1 MKINNMTAKTSLE
14 IEDSDIL
21 VIQDGEDTKQVSVGE
36 FKEFLINSSEI
47 SSKKLIN
54 QTLDNVI
61 ASLTASKYDIS
72 VLKTYTIGAWIGST
86 SGNVQIILKD
96 NDTNKWLTEAE
107 LNDFVAKE
115 EFNVY
120 LMIKDLLVSATSF
133 EVKDFVTEHPTGT
146 NPVLEADNA
155 GFIKAHFDNLTQNEI
170 ANITC
175 DDVIIHQKDTEDFRY
190 MFNHDKDSFTNSVPY
205 YVELV

>member
-36 FKEFLINSSEI
+36 FKEFLINSSETNT
-47 SSKKLIN
+47 KKLIN

-61 ASLTASKYDIS
+61 ASLTASKYDVSI
-72 VLKTYTIGAWIGST
+72 LKTYTIGAWIGST

-190 MFNHDKDSFTNSVPY
+190 TFNHDKDSFTNSVS
-205 YVELV
+205 YVESV

>member
-21 VIQDGEDTKQVSVGE
+21 VIQDGEDTKQVSVRE
-36 FKEFLINSSEI
+36 FKEFLMNSSETNT
-47 SSKKLIN
+47 KKLIN
-54 QTLDNVI
+54 QTLDNII
-61 ASLTASKYDIS
+61 ASLTASKYDVS

-96 NDTNKWLTEAE
+96 NDTNKWLTETE
-107 LNDFVAKE
+107 LNDFVTKE

-120 LMIKDLLVSATSF
+120 RMIKDLLVSSTSF
-133 EVKDFVTEHPTGT
+133 GVKDFITEQPTGT

-190 MFNHDKDSFTNSVPY
+190 MFNHDKDSFTNSVLY
-205 YVELV
+205 IESV

>member
-36 FKEFLINSSEI
+36 FKKFLMNSSET
-47 SSKKLIN
+47 STKKLIN

-61 ASLTASKYDIS
+61 ASLTASKYDVS

-107 LNDFVAKE
+107 LNDFIAKE

-205 YVELV
+205 VESV

>member
-1 MKINNMTAKTSLE
+1 MQINNMTAKTSLE

-21 VIQDGEDTKQVSVGE
+21 VIQDGEDTKQVSVEE
-36 FKEFLINSSEI
+36 FKEFLMNSSET
-47 SSKKLIN
+47 STKKLIN

-61 ASLTASKYDIS
+61 ASLTASKYDVS

-107 LNDFVAKE
+107 LNNFVAKE

-120 LMIKDLLVSATSF
+120 LMINDLLVSATSF
-133 EVKDFVTEHPTGT
+133 GVKDFVTEHQTGT

-205 YVELV
+205 VESV

>member
-36 FKEFLINSSEI
+36 FKEFLINSSETNT
-47 SSKKLIN
+47 KKLIN

-61 ASLTASKYDIS
+61 ASLTASKYDVS

-133 EVKDFVTEHPTGT
+133 VVKDFVTEHPIGT

-190 MFNHDKDSFTNSVPY
+190 MFNHDKDSFTNSVS
-205 YVELV
+205 YVESV

>member
-205 YVELV
+205 VESV

>member
-36 FKEFLINSSEI
+36 FKKFLIDSSETN
-47 SSKKLIN
+47 SKKLIN

-61 ASLTASKYDIS
+61 ASLTASKYDVS

-86 SGNVQIILKD
+86 SGNVQIILKN

-120 LMIKDLLVSATSF
+120 LIIKDLLVSAISF

-205 YVELV
+205 IESV

>member
-120 LMIKDLLVSATSF
+120 LMIKDLLVSAISF

-175 DDVIIHQKDTEDFRY
+175 NDVIIHQKDTEDFRY
-190 MFNHDKDSFTNSVPY
+190 IFNHDKDSFTNLVPY
-205 YVELV
+205 VESV

>member
-133 EVKDFVTEHPTGT
+133 GVKDFVTEHPTGT
-146 NPVLEADNA
+146 NSVLEADNA

-205 YVELV
+205 VESV

>member
-36 FKEFLINSSEI
+36 FKEFLIDSSET
-47 SSKKLIN
+47 STKKLIN

-61 ASLTASKYDIS
+61 ASLTASKYDVS

-107 LNDFVAKE
+107 LNDFVAKK

-133 EVKDFVTEHPTGT
+133 GVKDFVTEHPTGT
-146 NPVLEADNA
+146 NSVLEADNA
-155 GFIKAHFDNLTQNEI
+155 GFIKVHFDNLTQNEI

-205 YVELV
+205 VESV

>member
-36 FKEFLINSSEI
+36 FKKFLIDSSETN
-47 SSKKLIN
+47 SKKLIN
-54 QTLDNVI
+54 QTLDNII
-61 ASLTASKYDIS
+61 ASLTASKYDVS

-205 YVELV
+205 VESV

>member
-36 FKEFLINSSEI
+36 FKEFLIDSSET
-47 SSKKLIN
+47 STKKLIN

-61 ASLTASKYDIS
+61 ASLTASKYDVSI
-72 VLKTYTIGAWIGST
+72 LKTYTIGAWIGST

-205 YVELV
+205 VESV

>member
-36 FKEFLINSSEI
+36 FKEFLMNSSEI

-96 NDTNKWLTEAE
+96 NDTNKWLTETE
-107 LNDFVAKE
+107 LNDFVTKE

-120 LMIKDLLVSATSF
+120 LMINDLLVSATSF

-205 YVELV
+205 VESV

>member
-36 FKEFLINSSEI
+36 FKEFLINSSETNT
-47 SSKKLIN
+47 KKLIN

-61 ASLTASKYDIS
+61 ASLTASKYDVS

-107 LNDFVAKE
+107 LNNFVAKE

-146 NPVLEADNA
+146 NPVLEAGNA

-190 MFNHDKDSFTNSVPY
+190 MFNHDKDSFTNSVLY
-205 YVELV
+205 IESV

>member
-36 FKEFLINSSEI
+36 FKEFLMNSSET
-47 SSKKLIN
+47 STKKLIN

-61 ASLTASKYDIS
+61 ASLTASKYDVS

-96 NDTNKWLTEAE
+96 NDTNKWLTETE

-120 LMIKDLLVSATSF
+120 LMIKDLLVSVTSF
-133 EVKDFVTEHPTGT
+133 VVKDFVTEHPTGT
-146 NPVLEADNA
+146 NPVLETDNA

-190 MFNHDKDSFTNSVPY
+190 MFNHDKDSFTNSVS
-205 YVELV
+205 YVESV

>member
-21 VIQDGEDTKQVSVGE
+21 GVQDGEDTKQVSVGE
-36 FKEFLINSSEI
+36 FKEFLINSSET
-47 SSKKLIN
+47 STKKLIN

-61 ASLTASKYDIS
+61 ASLTASKYDVS

-115 EFNVY
+115 DFNVY

-133 EVKDFVTEHPTGT
+133 EVKDFVTEHPIGT
-146 NPVLEADNA
+146 NPVLESDNA

-205 YVELV
+205 VESV

>member
-21 VIQDGEDTKQVSVGE
+21 VIQDGEDTKQVSVRE
-36 FKEFLINSSEI
+36 FKEFLMNSSEI
-47 SSKKLIN
+47 NSKKLIN

-61 ASLTASKYDIS
+61 ASLTASKYDVS

-107 LNDFVAKE
+107 LNDFVSKE

-133 EVKDFVTEHPTGT
+133 VVKDFVTEHPIGT

-205 YVELV
+205 VESV

>member
-36 FKEFLINSSEI
+36 FKKFLIDSSETN
-47 SSKKLIN
+47 SKKLIN

-61 ASLTASKYDIS
+61 ASLTASKYDVS

-86 SGNVQIILKD
+86 SGNIQIILKD

-205 YVELV
+205 VESV

>member
-61 ASLTASKYDIS
+61 ASLAASKYDVS

-86 SGNVQIILKD
+86 SGNVQIILKN

-107 LNDFVAKE
+107 LNDFIAKE

-133 EVKDFVTEHPTGT
+133 GVKDFVTEHPTGT
-146 NPVLEADNA
+146 NSVLEADNA

-170 ANITC
+170 SNITC

-190 MFNHDKDSFTNSVPY
+190 VFNHDKDSFTNSVPY
-205 YVELV
+205 VESV

>member
-107 LNDFVAKE
+107 LNDFIAKE

-205 YVELV
+205 VESV

>member
-120 LMIKDLLVSATSF
+120 LMIKDLLVSVTSF

-205 YVELV
+205 VESV

>member
-36 FKEFLINSSEI
+36 FKEFLMNSSET
-47 SSKKLIN
+47 STKKLIN

-61 ASLTASKYDIS
+61 ASLTASKYDVS

-146 NPVLEADNA
+146 NPVLESDNA

-205 YVELV
+205 VESV

>member
-36 FKEFLINSSEI
+36 FKEFLMNSSEI

-54 QTLDNVI
+54 QTLDNII
-61 ASLTASKYDIS
+61 ASLAASKYDVS

-133 EVKDFVTEHPTGT
+133 KVKDFVTEHPTGT

-205 YVELV
+205 VESV

>member
-21 VIQDGEDTKQVSVGE
+21 VIQDGEDTKQVSIGE
-36 FKEFLINSSEI
+36 FKEFLINSSETN
-47 SSKKLIN
+47 SKKLIN

-61 ASLTASKYDIS
+61 ASLTASKYDVS

-96 NDTNKWLTEAE
+96 NDTGKWLTESE
-107 LNDFVAKE
+107 LNDFTAKD
-115 EFNVY
+115 EFNAY
-120 LMIKDLLVSATSF
+120 LMINDLLVSAVSF

-170 ANITC
+170 ANIAY

-190 MFNHDKDSFTNSVPY
+190 MFNHNKESFANSVPY
-205 YVELV
+205 VESV

>member
-96 NDTNKWLTEAE
+96 NDTNKWLTETE

-120 LMIKDLLVSATSF
+120 LMINDLLVSATSF
-133 EVKDFVTEHPTGT
+133 KVKDFVTEHPTGT

-205 YVELV
+205 VESV

>member
-21 VIQDGEDTKQVSVGE
+21 VIQDGEDTKQVSVGD
-36 FKEFLINSSEI
+36 FKEFLMNSSDTN
-47 SSKKLIN
+47 SKKLIN
-54 QTLDNVI
+54 QTLDNII

-96 NDTNKWLTEAE
+96 NDTDKWLTEAE
-107 LNDFVAKE
+107 LNEFTTKE
-115 EFNVY
+115 EFNIY
-120 LMIKDLLVSATSF
+120 LMINDLLVSATSF

-155 GFIKAHFDNLTQNEI
+155 GFIKAHFNNLTQNEI

-175 DDVIIHQKDTEDFRY
+175 DDVIIHQQDTEDFRY
-190 MFNHDKDSFTNSVPY
+190 MFTHDEGSFTNSVPY
-205 YVELV
+205 VQSI

>member
-36 FKEFLINSSEI
+36 FKEFLMNSSEI

-72 VLKTYTIGAWIGST
+72 VLKIYTIGAWIGST

-205 YVELV
+205 VESV

>member
-21 VIQDGEDTKQVSVGE
+21 VIQDGEDTKQVSVGD
-36 FKEFLINSSEI
+36 FKEFLMNSSDTN
-47 SSKKLIN
+47 SKKLIN
-54 QTLDNVI
+54 QTLDNII

-96 NDTNKWLTEAE
+96 NDTDKWLTEAE
-107 LNDFVAKE
+107 LNEFTAKE

-120 LMIKDLLVSATSF
+120 LMINDLLVSAASF

-146 NPVLEADNA
+146 NPVLEADNT
-155 GFIKAHFDNLTQNEI
+155 GFIKAHFDNLIQNEI

-175 DDVIIHQKDTEDFRY
+175 DDVIIHQQDTEDFRY
-190 MFNHDKDSFTNSVPY
+190 MFTHDEDSFTNSVPY
-205 YVELV
+205 VQSI

>member
-21 VIQDGEDTKQVSVGE
+21 VIQDGEDTKQISVGE
-36 FKEFLINSSEI
+36 FKEFLMDSSET
-47 SSKKLIN
+47 SFKKLIN

-61 ASLTASKYDIS
+61 ASLAASKYDIS

-107 LNDFVAKE
+107 LNDFIAKE

-205 YVELV
+205 VESV

>member
-36 FKEFLINSSEI
+36 FKKFLIDSSEI
-47 SSKKLIN
+47 NSKKLIN

-61 ASLTASKYDIS
+61 ASLTASKYDVS

-107 LNDFVAKE
+107 LNNFVAKE

-120 LMIKDLLVSATSF
+120 LIIKDLLVSVTSF
-133 EVKDFVTEHPTGT
+133 EVKDFVTEHPIGT
-146 NPVLEADNA
+146 NSVLEADNA

-190 MFNHDKDSFTNSVPY
+190 MFNHDKDSFTNSVS
-205 YVELV
+205 YVESV

>member
-36 FKEFLINSSEI
+36 FKEFLINSSETNT
-47 SSKKLIN
+47 KKLIN

-61 ASLTASKYDIS
+61 ASLTASKYDVS

-107 LNDFVAKE
+107 LNNFVAKE

-133 EVKDFVTEHPTGT
+133 GVKDFVTEHPTET
-146 NPVLEADNA
+146 NPVLEAGNA

-190 MFNHDKDSFTNSVPY
+190 MFNHDKDSFTNSVLY
-205 YVELV
+205 IESV

>member
-21 VIQDGEDTKQVSVGE
+21 VIQDGEDTKQVSVRE

-205 YVELV
+205 VESV

>member
-36 FKEFLINSSEI
+36 FKKFLIDSSEI
-47 SSKKLIN
+47 NSKKLIN

-61 ASLTASKYDIS
+61 ASLTASKYDVS

-120 LMIKDLLVSATSF
+120 LIIKDLLVSVTSF
-133 EVKDFVTEHPTGT
+133 EVKDFVTEHPIGT
-146 NPVLEADNA
+146 NSVLEADNA

-190 MFNHDKDSFTNSVPY
+190 MFNHDKDSFTNSVS
-205 YVELV
+205 YVESV

>member
-1 MKINNMTAKTSLE
+1 MTAKTSLE

-36 FKEFLINSSEI
+36 FKEFLMNSSEI
-47 SSKKLIN
+47 NSKKLIN

-61 ASLTASKYDIS
+61 ASLTASKYDVS

-205 YVELV
+205 VESV

>member
-36 FKEFLINSSEI
+36 FKEFLMNSSET
-47 SSKKLIN
+47 STKKLIN

-61 ASLTASKYDIS
+61 ASLTASKYDVS

-133 EVKDFVTEHPTGT
+133 VVKDFVTEHPIGT
-146 NPVLEADNA
+146 NPILEADNA

-205 YVELV
+205 VESV

>member
-36 FKEFLINSSEI
+36 FKKFLMNSSET
-47 SSKKLIN
+47 STKKLIN
-54 QTLDNVI
+54 QTLDNII
-61 ASLTASKYDIS
+61 ASLTASKYDVS

-115 EFNVY
+115 DFNVY

-133 EVKDFVTEHPTGT
+133 VVKDFVTEHPTGT
-146 NPVLEADNA
+146 NPVLEADNV

-205 YVELV
+205 VESV

>member
-96 NDTNKWLTEAE
+96 NDTNKWLTETE

-120 LMIKDLLVSATSF
+120 LMINDLLVSAISF
-133 EVKDFVTEHPTGT
+133 KVKDFVTEHPTGT

-205 YVELV
+205 VESV

>member
-1 MKINNMTAKTSLE
+1 MTAKTSLE

-133 EVKDFVTEHPTGT
+133 GVKDFVTEHPTGT
-146 NPVLEADNA
+146 NSVLEADNA

-205 YVELV
+205 VESV

>member
-36 FKEFLINSSEI
+36 FKEFLIDSSET
-47 SSKKLIN
+47 STKKLIN

-61 ASLTASKYDIS
+61 ASLTASKYDVS

-133 EVKDFVTEHPTGT
+133 FVVKDFVTEHPTGT

-205 YVELV
+205 VESV